1 MLRVLCPILYISNTF
16 LYFLF
21 LILAT
26 LVKLCFSM
34 LKCPRVGEGMYLMA
48 AFEERCFVKGGRHLR
63 YIYLLTIPQFLL
75 YVCGLPLAAFLI
87 IYRTDPHRL
96 EHSPNMKLRYGLLY
110 MGYKEDRL
118 WWEVIIALRKVC
130 VVAIGTFGTLLQ
142 VVDLQAFLS
151 LAIVFISI
159 IVHLIGKPYDTEDI
173 KNGGRLLHNL
183 EFVALIVAWCT
194 FWGGLIFFLGP
205 KVINSSVAVIMT
217 VLIVMANISFFL
229 VAVYHFAKAFRK
241 ESKEKNKDK
250 HRKTEAQSKN
260 SHVVPVRNEAVQKV
274 ADNEEEAAEEDETT
288 LNIRDSQLLT
298 RTISTSHPLHT
309 EMHRQAEVKQKA
321 QELHDEFESHENA
334 LQEKT
339 NKRQIRQRRIT
350 RKFRLSCFVNFIHAS
365 HIITIFF
372 FTPFFFRTTCASS
385 IKNKT
390 KQIYV

>member
-1 MLRVLCPILYISNTF
+1 
-16 LYFLF
+16 
-21 LILAT
+21 
-26 LVKLCFSM
+26 M
-34 LKCPRVGEGMYLMA
+34 LKCPRVGEGSYLMA
-48 AFEERCFVKGGRHLR
+48 AFEERCFVDRHLS

-75 YVCGLPLAAFLI
+75 YVCGLPLTAFLI

-96 EHSPNMKLRYGLLY
+96 ENSPNMKLRYGLLY

-205 KVINSSVAVIMT
+205 KVIHPSVAVTMT

-260 SHVVPVRNEAVQKV
+260 SHVVPVHNEAPVHNGAVQKV
-274 ADNEEEAAEEDETT
+274 PDNEEEAATEDEMA

-309 EMHRQAEVKQKA
+309 EMHRQAEAKQKA

-339 NKRQIRQRRIT
+339 NKRQIRQRRNT
-350 RKFRLSCFVNFIHAS
+350 RKFRLSCFLNFIHAS
-365 HIITIFF
+365 HIYNNIFITPLFQ
-372 FTPFFFRTTCASS
+372 
-385 IKNKT
+385 N
-390 KQIYV
+390 YVC

>member
-1 MLRVLCPILYISNTF
+1 
-16 LYFLF
+16 
-21 LILAT
+21 
-26 LVKLCFSM
+26 
-34 LKCPRVGEGMYLMA
+34 
-48 AFEERCFVKGGRHLR
+48 
-63 YIYLLTIPQFLL
+63 
-75 YVCGLPLAAFLI
+75 
-87 IYRTDPHRL
+87 
-96 EHSPNMKLRYGLLY
+96 LY

-142 VVDLQAFLS
+142 VVDLQAFLA

-205 KVINSSVAVIMT
+205 KVIHPSVAVIMT

-250 HRKTEAQSKN
+250 HRKTEAQSKS
-260 SHVVPVRNEAVQKV
+260 SHVVPVRNGAVQKVADNEEDVVPVHNGAVQKV
-274 ADNEEEAAEEDETT
+274 ADNEEEGAAEDEMA

-309 EMHRQAEVKQKA
+309 EMHRQAEAK
-321 QELHDEFESHENA
+321 
-334 LQEKT
+334 
-339 NKRQIRQRRIT
+339 
-350 RKFRLSCFVNFIHAS
+350 
-365 HIITIFF
+365 
-372 FTPFFFRTTCASS
+372 
-385 IKNKT
+385 
-390 KQIYV
+390 